1 VEDLYEISKLNEK
14 YSIRNGVAA
23 TFVLNLTNN
32 YFALFAISVL
42 GATNTQVGLI
52 NSLPPFLGMFGSIIG
67 AIFLG
72 RVAQKKEITMGADF
86 LTRLFLLLMVFVVFL
101 PSSVQIWAFI
111 LLVGFMNIPGAFV
124 NLSWQALIG
133 DLILEERRNDFFG
146 ERNRIV
152 TIVGMVVTLVVGV
165 GLQMFP
171 KKLALPYLVL
181 FFVAFLFGILE
192 VYYLGKHVEEP
203 VTATKKKFNLGL
215 GVFSHK
221 AYLYFVLCA
230 LFFNFG
236 WQMAWPLFSIF
247 QIKYAHANGLW
258 VSLFVVA
265 NQLAQIVSFK
275 WWGRMSDRYGIL
287 KMLFLSSIGMLLAP
301 LLTILSTNLIYL
313 TLINLVTG
321 LTLSGTVLLLFNQLL
336 AVTPKEF
343 RSPGIANYNILLSI
357 IGFIAPEFGVLLL
370 NHYGMTMAMMSSVV
384 FRTAGAFLFLVLF
397 YLENSSQRK
406 PKVHYL

>member
-1 VEDLYEISKLNEK
+1 MEDLHEISKLNEK

-52 NSLPPFLGMFGSIIG
+52 NSLPPFLGMFGSLLG
-67 AIFLG
+67 ALFLG
-72 RVAQKKEITMGADF
+72 RVAQKKGVTMGADF

-101 PSSVQIWAFI
+101 PSHTQIWAFI
-111 LLVGFMNIPGAFV
+111 LLVGFMNLPGSFL

-133 DLILEERRNDFFG
+133 DLILEERRNDFFS

-152 TIVGMVVTLVVGV
+152 TIVGMLVTLVVGI
-165 GLQMFP
+165 GLQSFP

-181 FFVAFLFGILE
+181 FFLAFLFGLLE
-192 VYYLGKHVEEP
+192 LYYLGKHVEEKQS
-203 VTATKKKFNLGL
+203 VTKKKFDLGL
-215 GVFSHK
+215 EVFK
-221 AYLYFVLCA
+221 NKPYLYFILCA

-236 WQMAWPLFSIF
+236 WQMAWPLFSIY
-247 QIKYAHANGLW
+247 QIKFAHANGLW
-258 VSLFVVA
+258 ISLFAVA

-287 KMLFLSSIGMLLAP
+287 KMLFLSSVGMFLAP
-301 LLTILSTNLIYL
+301 FLTILSTNLVYL
-313 TLINLVTG
+313 TVINLVTG

-336 AVTPKEF
+336 AATPKAF
-343 RSPGIANYNILLSI
+343 RSAGIANYNILLSI
-357 IGFIAPEFGVLLL
+357 VGFVSPEFGVLLL
-370 NHYGMTMAMMSSVV
+370 NHFGMTMAMMSSVV
-384 FRTAGAFLFLVLF
+384 FRTLGAFLFLGLF
-397 YLENSSQRK
+397 YLENYTHKK